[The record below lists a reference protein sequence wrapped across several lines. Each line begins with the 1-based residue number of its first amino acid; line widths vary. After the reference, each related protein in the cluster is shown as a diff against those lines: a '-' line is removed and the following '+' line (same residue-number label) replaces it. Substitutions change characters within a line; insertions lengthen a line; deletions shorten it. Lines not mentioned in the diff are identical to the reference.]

1 MNTFEIALKTKQ
13 LPEKIEELVPM
24 MFAGQAAVRFM
35 SAKLK
40 AVSDKNVPDP
50 FGVLEEQRQKTV
62 EDGQAMGEMLL
73 VVMGRIGELSESI
86 PNEKPKVISSGPA
99 SIKTAPSGNP
109 LKYKKLGFKNE
120 HQLKQAQFIN
130 NHPDLVKETIAECR
144 KNDDIP
150 NITAVLNK
158 HKHKKELEREK
169 ERHDKAVREGR
180 AEKTRLQMTLEQTKY
195 IHALEMFT
203 MSVPKTPPQD
213 WSKESFDRACELWDA
228 IFEYGKLFKNMHNK
242 QIGVK

>member
-1 MNTFEIALKTKQ
+1 MNTFEIALRTKQ

-73 VVMGRIGELSESI
+73 AVMGRIGELSKPLAHKRVMPGPSSPIKEELAKDKTKV
-86 PNEKPKVISSGPA
+86 EKLNVTRK
-99 SIKTAPSGNP
+99 
-109 LKYKKLGFKNE
+109 
-120 HQLKQAQFIN
+120 QLDHAQFIN
-130 NHPDLVKETIAECR
+130 NHPDLVKETIAECK

-180 AEKTRLQMTLEQTKY
+180 TEKTRLQMTLEQTKY

-203 MSVPKTPPQD
+203 MSVPKIPPQD
-213 WSKESFDRACELWDA
+213 WSKESFGRACELWDV